1 MLIPIFKKS
10 KRLEIP
16 LSFLAS
22 SSLSVA
28 ASITPASEVI
38 IDASFNNTADGTLE
52 NFSLLSNSIGN
63 PAWNNATGEATMSI
77 DDASSGTVGC
87 VSDGSFNGSQ
97 FSAITASFT
106 VASITDPDG
115 QPTHNGHWVGL
126 TGNNT
131 ELWNNS
137 QLAGGADGWALG
149 IRYLGGVVNF
159 VYDNASGNEIN
170 ISSLGSYSL
179 ASLQDGYTVD
189 YRFDS
194 SGWEVCLTGITG
206 SVDSSGS
213 WPAAFDYTTLTND
226 SSVFASM
233 AYQQANEAG
242 TVVELTSISVN
253 GDSLATTTTLT
264 PTTLF
269 TTNA

>member
-1 MLIPIFKKS
+1 M
-10 KRLEIP
+10 
-16 LSFLAS
+16 
-22 SSLSVA
+22 
-28 ASITPASEVI
+28 
-38 IDASFNNTADGTLE
+38 
-52 NFSLLSNSIGN
+52 
-63 PAWNNATGEATMSI
+63 
-77 DDASSGTVGC
+77 
-87 VSDGSFNGSQ
+87 
-97 FSAITASFT
+97 
-106 VASITDPDG
+106 PDG
-115 QPTHNGHWVGL
+115 QPTHNGHWAGL

-159 VYDNASGNEIN
+159 VYDNASGNEVHHFTLSGLIPSPACKTATPLT
-170 ISSLGSYSL
+170 IAL
-179 ASLQDGYTVD
+179 TVG
-189 YRFDS
+189 
-194 SGWEVCLTGITG
+194 GWEVCLTGIIG

-253 GDSLATTTTLT
+253 GDSLATTANLDFGTDRPSSPPMRKARRLPEPPTSIVVTL
-264 PTTLF
+264 PPIPISISVKDEARLRLI
-269 TTNA
+269 AASALS